1 MYNDNRPL
9 HVAATLS
16 GVTEAQQLEIVTTLL
31 KYGANKARRNKANK
45 LPIELV
51 PHDRDQVKVITQVF
65 SMLTL
70 IDIRLLTL
78 HFSRFQVKAVLQAR
92 ARPFYV

>member
-16 GVTEAQQLEIVTTLL
+16 GVTDTQQLEIVNILL

-51 PHDRDQVKVITQVF
+51 QHDRDRVKLIEHISILSTFCADVSFISRLF
-65 SMLTL
+65 SGQ
-70 IDIRLLTL
+70 
-78 HFSRFQVKAVLQAR
+78 SGASS
-92 ARPFYV
+92 

>member
-16 GVTEAQQLEIVTTLL
+16 GVTEAQQLEIVTILL

-51 PHDRDQVKVITQVF
+51 PHDRDQVKVSLF

-70 IDIRLLTL
+70 IG
-78 HFSRFQVKAVLQAR
+78 V
-92 ARPFYV
+92 Y